1 MDIIDDLRKI
11 VIASINQL
19 AKKHKK
25 SDLLNF
31 ESIVIEIPKG
41 NIKGDFS
48 TNAAMVIAKNFSSSP
63 RDIGEQLK
71 NILMESNLIDSV
83 LIEGP
88 GFLNFILDRKI
99 WTQLLSNILLITNR
113 Y

>member
-71 NILMESNLIDSV
+71 NILMESNMQEYFKKNHLTIIVIV
-83 LIEGP
+83 LLVYII
-88 GFLNFILDRKI
+88 LNNFGHG
-99 WTQLLSNILLITNR
+99 S
-113 Y
+113 